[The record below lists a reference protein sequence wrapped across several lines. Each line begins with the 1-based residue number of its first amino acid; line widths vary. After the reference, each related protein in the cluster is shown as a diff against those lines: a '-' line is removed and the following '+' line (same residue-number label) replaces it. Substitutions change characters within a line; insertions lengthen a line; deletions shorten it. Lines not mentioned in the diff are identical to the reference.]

1 MSLKKKALV
10 YDRKMTEYNLASILS
25 SGTKW
30 AKCRATFA
38 IELGSFV
45 RPWTAKESKIPKLQA
60 LPRMQI
66 AF

>member
-1 MSLKKKALV
+1 
-10 YDRKMTEYNLASILS
+10 MTENNLASILS

-45 RPWTAKESKIPKLQA
+45 RSWTAKESKIPKLQV
-60 LPRMQI
+60 LPPMQI